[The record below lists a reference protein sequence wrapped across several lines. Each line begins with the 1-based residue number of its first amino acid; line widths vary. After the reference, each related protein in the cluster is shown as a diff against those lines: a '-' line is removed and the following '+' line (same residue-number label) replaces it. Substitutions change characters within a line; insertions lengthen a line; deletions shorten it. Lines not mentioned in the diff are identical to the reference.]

1 LWLSEHRVKIR
12 LKLTKPQEDF
22 IFSEAIHPAMVAG
35 YGAGKSQA
43 AVIRLALLALK
54 YDGLSFG
61 FVEPTYD
68 LIRLIAFPRF
78 QEILDEWGVKY
89 NLNKADAIIKL
100 ENNSQIIFRSADN
113 PERLVGFQLADA
125 VIDEADTLRVDQA
138 KLVWTK
144 MLGRIRERKPDN
156 SPNTLA
162 AVSTPEGFAFM
173 YEMWGKEP
181 RDGYELI
188 KAPTSSNPYLPNGY
202 IKQLEATYSSAQLS
216 AYLDGNFVNL
226 NAGSV
231 YHEFDRNLNASNE
244 TIMPDDVLHCGM
256 DFNVTNG
263 SAVIHIVRGDNVHAV
278 MEFTGVFDT
287 PTMARLLK
295 EKYPTHRILIYPD
308 ASGNARKSNNA
319 SESDHS
325 ILRSYGLQV
334 LVNSRNPFIKDRVL
348 SVNAMIHNLGARRYF
363 VNAQYCPML
372 VESLEKQCYAKTGEP
387 DKAGGFD
394 HVVDATG
401 YFIAYRYPLVN
412 NRPTFAA
419 ITGI

>member
-1 LWLSEHRVKIR
+1 MS
-12 LKLTKPQEDF
+12 KLIDLHLTSPQEDF

-54 YDGLSFG
+54 YQGLSFA

-78 QEILDEWGVKY
+78 QEILDEWGVQY
-89 NLNKADAIIKL
+89 TLNKADAILKL
-100 ENNSQIIFRSADN
+100 DNGSQIIFRSADS
-113 PERLVGFQLADA
+113 PERLVGFEVADA

-138 KLVWTK
+138 RTVWAK
-144 MLGRIRERKPDN
+144 MLGRIRERKPDG

-173 YEMWGKEP
+173 YEMWGKEK
-181 RDGYELI
+181 REGYELI
-188 KAPTSSNPYLPNGY
+188 KAPTSSNPYLPDGY

-231 YHEFDRNLNASNE
+231 YHEFDRKLNTSSE
-244 TIMPDDVLHCGM
+244 SIMPDDVLHCGM

-263 SAVIHIVRGDNVHAV
+263 SAVIHVVRGDNVHAV

-295 EKYPTHRILIYPD
+295 ERYPSHKILIYPD

>member
-1 LWLSEHRVKIR
+1 LSEQRVKIR

-188 KAPTSSNPYLPNGY
+188 KAPTSSNPYLPDGY

-231 YHEFDRNLNASNE
+231 YHEFDRKLNASHE
-244 TIMPDDVLHCGM
+244 SIMPDDVLHCGL
-256 DFNVTNG
+256 DFNVSNM
-263 SAVIHIVRGDNVHAV
+263 SAVIHVVRGDNVHGV

-363 VNAQYCPML
+363 VNAAYCPSL

>member
-1 LWLSEHRVKIR
+1 MITRQI
-12 LKLTKPQEDF
+12 KLHLTEPQEDF

-162 AVSTPEGFAFM
+162 AVSTGTVVS
-173 YEMWGKEP
+173 G
-181 RDGYELI
+181 
-188 KAPTSSNPYLPNGY
+188 
-202 IKQLEATYSSAQLS
+202 ATAVWHYGTLNSPITIGASASITPQFL
-216 AYLDGNFVNL
+216 A
-226 NAGSV
+226 NALV
-231 YHEFDRNLNASNE
+231 ITE
-244 TIMPDDVLHCGM
+244 T
-256 DFNVTNG
+256 
-263 SAVIHIVRGDNVHAV
+263 
-278 MEFTGVFDT
+278 
-287 PTMARLLK
+287 
-295 EKYPTHRILIYPD
+295 
-308 ASGNARKSNNA
+308 
-319 SESDHS
+319 
-325 ILRSYGLQV
+325 
-334 LVNSRNPFIKDRVL
+334 
-348 SVNAMIHNLGARRYF
+348 
-363 VNAQYCPML
+363 
-372 VESLEKQCYAKTGEP
+372 
-387 DKAGGFD
+387 
-394 HVVDATG
+394 
-401 YFIAYRYPLVN
+401 
-412 NRPTFAA
+412 
-419 ITGI
+419 

>member
-1 LWLSEHRVKIR
+1 VKIR

-43 AVIRLALLALK
+43 AVIRIALLALK
-54 YDGLSFG
+54 YKGLSFG

-78 QEILDEWGVKY
+78 EEILDSWGVKY

-100 ENNSQIIFRSADN
+100 DNGSQIIFRSADS
-113 PERLVGFQLADA
+113 PERLVGFEVSDA
-125 VIDEADTLRVDQA
+125 VIDEADTLRIDQA
-138 KLVWTK
+138 RTVWTK

-162 AVSTPEGFAFM
+162 AVSTPEGFGFM
-173 YEMWGKEP
+173 YEMWGKEK
-181 RDGYELI
+181 REGYELI
-188 KAPTSSNPYLPNGY
+188 KAPTSSNPYLPDGY

-256 DFNVTNG
+256 DFNVANG
-263 SAVIHIVRGDNVHAV
+263 SAVIHVVRGDNVHGV

-295 EKYPTHRILIYPD
+295 ERYPTHRILIYPD

-325 ILRSYGLQV
+325 ILRSYGMQV

-348 SVNAMIHNLGARRYF
+348 SVNAMIHNQGARRYF

-412 NRPTFAA
+412 NRPSFAA

>member
-1 LWLSEHRVKIR
+1 MITRI
-12 LKLTKPQEDF
+12 KLTEPQEDF

-54 YDGLSFG
+54 YQGLSFA

-173 YEMWGKEP
+173 YEMWGKEK
-181 RDGYELI
+181 REGYELI
-188 KAPTSSNPYLPNGY
+188 KAPTSSNPYLPAGY
-202 IKQLEATYSSAQLS
+202 VDQLKATYSSAQLS

-231 YHEFDRNLNASNE
+231 YHEFDRKLNASHE
-244 TIMPDDVLHCGM
+244 SIMPDDVLHCGL
-256 DFNVTNG
+256 DFNVANM
-263 SAVIHIVRGDNVHAV
+263 SAVIHVVRGDNVHAV
-278 MEFTGVFDT
+278 MELTGVFDT

-295 EKYPTHRILIYPD
+295 EKYPSHRILIYPD

-363 VNAQYCPML
+363 VNAAYCPSL

>member
-1 LWLSEHRVKIR
+1 LSEQRVKIR
-12 LKLTKPQEDF
+12 LKLTSPQEDF

-54 YDGLSFG
+54 YQGLSFA

-78 QEILDEWGVKY
+78 QEILDEWGVQY
-89 NLNKADAIIKL
+89 TLNKADAILKL
-100 ENNSQIIFRSADN
+100 DNGSQIIFRSADS
-113 PERLVGFQLADA
+113 PERLVGFEVADA

-138 KLVWTK
+138 RTVWAK

-173 YEMWGKEP
+173 YEMWGKEK
-181 RDGYELI
+181 REGYELI
-188 KAPTSSNPYLPNGY
+188 KAPTSSNPYLPDGY
-202 IKQLEATYSSAQLS
+202 IAQLQATYSSAQLS

-231 YHEFDRNLNASNE
+231 YHEFDRNLNSSVEVINS
-244 TIMPDDVLHCGM
+244 DDVLHVGL
-256 DFNVTNG
+256 DFNVANM
-263 SAVIHIVRGDNVHAV
+263 SAVIHVLRGDSVHV
-278 MEFTGVFDT
+278 VNEFTGVFDT

-295 EKYPTHRILIYPD
+295 EKYPSHRILIYPD

-363 VNAQYCPML
+363 VNAAYCPSL

>member
-1 LWLSEHRVKIR
+1 MMLR
-12 LKLTKPQEDF
+12 LIDLHLTKPQEDF

-43 AVIRLALLALK
+43 AVIRLALLAFK
-54 YDGLSFG
+54 YQGLSFA

-78 QEILDEWGVKY
+78 QEILDEWGVQY
-89 NLNKADAIIKL
+89 TLNKADAILKL
-100 ENNSQIIFRSADN
+100 DNGSQIIFRSADS
-113 PERLVGFQLADA
+113 PERLVGFEVADA
-125 VIDEADTLRVDQA
+125 VIDEADTLRIDQA
-138 KLVWTK
+138 RTVWAK
-144 MLGRIRERKPDN
+144 MLGRIRERKPDGA
-156 SPNTLA
+156 PNTLA
-162 AVSTPEGFAFM
+162 AVSTPEGFSFM
-173 YEMWGKEP
+173 YEMWGKEQ
-181 RDGYELI
+181 RKGYELI
-188 KAPTSSNPYLPNGY
+188 KAPTSSNPYLPEGY
-202 IKQLEATYSSAQLS
+202 IAQLQATYSSAQLS

-231 YHEFDRNLNASNE
+231 YHEFDRNLNSSVEVINS
-244 TIMPDDVLHCGM
+244 DDVLHVGL
-256 DFNVTNG
+256 DFNVANM
-263 SAVIHIVRGDNVHAV
+263 SAVIHVLRGDSVHV
-278 MEFTGVFDT
+278 VNEFTGVFDT

-295 EKYPTHRILIYPD
+295 ERYSTHRILIYPD

-325 ILRSYGLQV
+325 ILRSYGVQV
-334 LVNSRNPFIKDRVL
+334 LVNSRNPFVKDRVL
-348 SVNAMIHNLGARRYF
+348 SVNAMIHNQGVRRYF
-363 VNAQYCPML
+363 VNAAYCPSL

-412 NRPTFAA
+412 NRPQFAA

>member
-1 LWLSEHRVKIR
+1 MMLKKI
-12 LKLTKPQEDF
+12 KLNLTEPQEDF

-43 AVIRLALLALK
+43 AVIRIALLALK
-54 YDGLSFG
+54 YKGLSFA

-78 QEILDEWGVKY
+78 EEVLDSWGVKY

-100 ENNSQIIFRSADN
+100 DNGSQIIFRSADS
-113 PERLVGFQLADA
+113 PERLVGFEVSDA
-125 VIDEADTLRVDQA
+125 VIDEADTLRIDQA
-138 KLVWTK
+138 RTVWTK

-162 AVSTPEGFAFM
+162 AVSTPEGFGFM

-181 RDGYELI
+181 REGYKLI
-188 KAPTSSNPYLPNGY
+188 KAPTSSNPYLPDGY
-202 IKQLEATYSSAQLS
+202 IAQLQATYSGSQLS

-231 YHEFDRNLNASNE
+231 YHEFDRNLNATNQ
-244 TIMPDDVLHCGM
+244 TIMADDVLHIGL
-256 DFNVTNG
+256 DFNVANM
-263 SAVIHIVRGDNVHAV
+263 SAVVHVVRGDSVHAV
-278 MEFTGVFDT
+278 NEITGVFDT
-287 PTMARLLK
+287 PTMGRILK
-295 EKYPTHRILIYPD
+295 EKYPAHRILIYPD

-325 ILRSYGLQV
+325 ILRSFGFQV
-334 LVNSRNPFIKDRVL
+334 LVNSRNPFVKDRVL
-348 SVNAMIHNLGARRYF
+348 SVNAMINNQGERRYF
-363 VNAQYCPML
+363 VNAQYCPSL
-372 VESLEKQCYAKTGEP
+372 AESLEKQSYDKNGEP
-387 DKAGGFD
+387 DKKSGFD

-401 YFIAYRYPLVN
+401 YFIAYKYPLVN
-412 NRPTFAA
+412 NRPQFARVV
-419 ITGI
+419 GI

>member
-1 LWLSEHRVKIR
+1 MTIR

-43 AVIRLALLALK
+43 AVIRIALLALK
-54 YDGLSFG
+54 YKGLSFG

-78 QEILDEWGVKY
+78 EEILDSWGVKY

-100 ENNSQIIFRSADN
+100 DNGSQIIFRSADS
-113 PERLVGFQLADA
+113 PERLVGFEVSDA
-125 VIDEADTLRVDQA
+125 VIDEADTLRIDQA
-138 KLVWTK
+138 RTVWTK

-162 AVSTPEGFAFM
+162 AVSTPEGFGFM
-173 YEMWGKEP
+173 YEMWGKEK
-181 RDGYELI
+181 REGYELI
-188 KAPTSSNPYLPNGY
+188 KAPTSSNPYLPDGY
-202 IKQLEATYSSAQLS
+202 IAQLQATYSGSQLS

-231 YHEFDRNLNASNE
+231 YHEFDRNLNATNQ
-244 TIMPDDVLHCGM
+244 TIMADDVLHIGL
-256 DFNVTNG
+256 DFNVANM
-263 SAVIHIVRGDNVHAV
+263 SAVVHVVRGDNVHAV
-278 MEFTGVFDT
+278 NEITGVFDT
-287 PTMARLLK
+287 PTMGRILK
-295 EKYPTHRILIYPD
+295 EKYQAHRILIYPD

-325 ILRSYGLQV
+325 ILRSFGFQV
-334 LVNSRNPFIKDRVL
+334 LVNSRNPFVKDRVL
-348 SVNAMIHNLGARRYF
+348 SVNAMINNQGERRYF
-363 VNAQYCPML
+363 VNAQYCPSL
-372 VESLEKQCYAKTGEP
+372 AESLEKQSYDKNGEP
-387 DKAGGFD
+387 DKKSGFD

-401 YFIAYRYPLVN
+401 YFIAYKYPLVN
-412 NRPTFAA
+412 NRPQFARVV
-419 ITGI
+419 GI

>member
-1 LWLSEHRVKIR
+1 MTTKIR
-12 LKLTKPQEDF
+12 VSIPQKKF
-22 IFSEAIHPAMVAG
+22 INSKSTHPAMVAG
-35 YGAGKSQA
+35 YGAGKSHA
-43 AVIRLALLALK
+43 AVLRIIKLALQYPAM
-54 YDGLSFG
+54 DFG
-61 FVEPTYD
+61 FIEPTYD

-78 QEILDEWGVKY
+78 EEILQKLEIEYK
-89 NLNKADAIIKL
+89 LNRSDATIKL
-100 ENNSQIIFRSADN
+100 ENGSQIIFRSADN
-113 PERLVGFQLADA
+113 PERLVGFEVADA
-125 VIDEADTLRVDQA
+125 VIDEADTLRIDQA
-138 KLVWTK
+138 RTVWVK
-144 MLGRIRERKPDN
+144 MLGRCRQKKPDGRK
-156 SPNTLA
+156 NTLA
-162 AVSTPEGFAFM
+162 AVSTPEGFGFM
-173 YEMWGKEP
+173 YETWGKEK
-181 RDGYELI
+181 RKGYKLI
-188 KAPTSSNPYLPNGY
+188 KAPTSSNKRLPAGY
-202 IKQLEATYSSAQLS
+202 VDQLKATYSSAQLS

-231 YHEFDRNLNASNE
+231 YHEFDRNLNSSIEVINS
-244 TIMPDDVLHCGM
+244 DDVLHIGL
-256 DFNVTNG
+256 DFNVSNM
-263 SAVIHIVRGDNVHAV
+263 SAVIHVLRGDSVHV
-278 MEFTGVFDT
+278 VNEITGVFDT

-295 EKYPTHRILIYPD
+295 ERYPTHRILIYPD

>member
-1 LWLSEHRVKIR
+1 LSEQRVKIR

-173 YEMWGKEP
+173 YDMWGKEP
-181 RDGYELI
+181 REGYELI
-188 KAPTSSNPYLPNGY
+188 KAPTSSNPYLPDGY

-231 YHEFDRNLNASNE
+231 YHEFDRKLNSSIEIINS
-244 TIMPDDVLHCGM
+244 DDVLHVGL
-256 DFNVTNG
+256 DFNVSNM
-263 SAVIHIVRGDNVHAV
+263 SAVIHVLRGDSVHV
-278 MEFTGVFDT
+278 VNELTGVFDT

-295 EKYPTHRILIYPD
+295 EKYPSHRILIYPD

-363 VNAQYCPML
+363 VNAQYCPSL

>member
-1 LWLSEHRVKIR
+1 MTIR
-12 LKLTKPQEDF
+12 LKLTEPQEDF

-43 AVIRLALLALK
+43 AVIRIALLALK
-54 YDGLSFG
+54 YKGLSFA

-78 QEILDEWGVKY
+78 EEILDEWGVKY
-89 NLNKADAIIKL
+89 TLNKADAILKID
-100 ENNSQIIFRSADN
+100 NGSQIIFRSADS
-113 PERLVGFQLADA
+113 PERLVGFEVADA
-125 VIDEADTLRVDQA
+125 VIDEADTLRIDQA
-138 KLVWTK
+138 RTVWTK

-162 AVSTPEGFAFM
+162 AVSTPEGFGFM
-173 YEMWGKEP
+173 YEMWGKEK
-181 RDGYELI
+181 REGYDLI
-188 KAPTSSNPYLPNGY
+188 KAPTSSNPYLPDGY
-202 IKQLEATYSSAQLS
+202 IAQLQATYSGSQLS

-231 YHEFDRNLNASNE
+231 YHEFDRNLNATSQ
-244 TIMPDDVLHCGM
+244 TIMADDVLHIGL
-256 DFNVTNG
+256 DFNVANM
-263 SAVIHIVRGDNVHAV
+263 SAVIHVLRGDSVHAV
-278 MEFTGVFDT
+278 NEITGVFDT
-287 PTMARLLK
+287 PTMGRILK
-295 EKYPTHRILIYPD
+295 EKYPAHRILIYPD

-325 ILRSYGLQV
+325 ILRSFGFQV
-334 LVNSRNPFIKDRVL
+334 LVNSRNPFVKDRVL
-348 SVNAMIHNLGARRYF
+348 SVNAMINNQGERRYF
-363 VNAQYCPML
+363 VNAQYCPSL
-372 VESLEKQCYAKTGEP
+372 AESLEKQSYDKNGEP
-387 DKAGGFD
+387 DKKSGFD

-401 YFIAYRYPLVN
+401 YFIAYKYPLVN

>member
-1 LWLSEHRVKIR
+1 MS
-12 LKLTKPQEDF
+12 KLIDLHLTSPQEDF

-173 YEMWGKEP
+173 YEMWGKEK
-181 RDGYELI
+181 REGYELI
-188 KAPTSSNPYLPNGY
+188 KAPTSSNPYLPDGY
-202 IKQLEATYSSAQLS
+202 IAQLQATYSSAQLS

-231 YHEFDRNLNASNE
+231 YHEFDRNLNSSIEVINS
-244 TIMPDDVLHCGM
+244 DDVLHVGL
-256 DFNVTNG
+256 DFNVSNM
-263 SAVIHIVRGDNVHAV
+263 SAVIHVLRGDSVHV
-278 MEFTGVFDT
+278 VNELTGVFDT

-295 EKYPTHRILIYPD
+295 EKYPSHRILIYPD

-363 VNAQYCPML
+363 VNAAYCPSL

>member
-1 LWLSEHRVKIR
+1 MS
-12 LKLTKPQEDF
+12 KLIELHLTAPQEAF
-22 IFSEAIHPAMVAG
+22 IFSESIHPAMVAG

-54 YDGLSFG
+54 YQGLSFA

-78 QEILDEWGVKY
+78 QEILDEWGVNY
-89 NLNKADAIIKL
+89 TLNKADAILKL
-100 ENNSQIIFRSADN
+100 DNGSQIIFRSADS
-113 PERLVGFQLADA
+113 PERLVGFEVADA
-125 VIDEADTLRVDQA
+125 VIDEADTLRIDQA
-138 KLVWTK
+138 RTVWAK
-144 MLGRIRERKPDN
+144 MLGRIRERKPDGA
-156 SPNTLA
+156 PNTLA
-162 AVSTPEGFAFM
+162 AVSTPEGFSFM
-173 YEMWGKEP
+173 YEMWGKEK
-181 RDGYELI
+181 REGYELI
-188 KAPTSSNPYLPNGY
+188 KAPTSSNPYLPDGY
-202 IKQLEATYSSAQLS
+202 IAQLQATYSSAQLS

-231 YHEFDRNLNASNE
+231 YHEFDRRLNATTE
-244 TIMPDDVLHCGM
+244 TINDNDVLHVGL
-256 DFNVTNG
+256 DFNVANM
-263 SAVIHIVRGDNVHAV
+263 SAVVHVVRNDTACAV

-295 EKYPTHRILIYPD
+295 ERYPTHKILIYPD

-412 NRPTFAA
+412 NRPTFAS

>member
-78 QEILDEWGVKY
+78 QEILDEWGVNY
-89 NLNKADAIIKL
+89 TLNKADAILKL
-100 ENNSQIIFRSADN
+100 DNGSQIIFRSADS
-113 PERLVGFQLADA
+113 PERLVGFEVADA

-138 KLVWTK
+138 RTVWAK
-144 MLGRIRERKPDN
+144 MLGRIRERKPDG

-162 AVSTPEGFAFM
+162 AVSTPEGFSFM

-181 RDGYELI
+181 REGYELI
-188 KAPTSSNPYLPNGY
+188 KAPTSSNPYLPDGY
-202 IKQLEATYSSAQLS
+202 IAQLQATYSSAQLS

-231 YHEFDRNLNASNE
+231 YHEFDRKLNASNE

-263 SAVIHIVRGDNVHAV
+263 SAVIHVLRGNSVHV
-278 MEFTGVFDT
+278 VNELTGVFDT

-295 EKYPTHRILIYPD
+295 EKYPSHRILIYPD

-319 SESDHS
+319 SESDHG

-348 SVNAMIHNLGARRYF
+348 SVNAMIHNLGVRKYF
-363 VNAQYCPML
+363 VNLQYCPSL
-372 VESLEKQCYAKTGEP
+372 AESLEKQSYDKNGEP
-387 DKAGGFD
+387 DKAAGFD

-401 YFIAYRYPLVN
+401 YFIAYRYPIVN

>member
-1 LWLSEHRVKIR
+1 MMLKKI
-12 LKLTKPQEDF
+12 KLNLTEPQEDF

-43 AVIRLALLALK
+43 AVIRIALLALK
-54 YDGLSFG
+54 YKGLSFG

-78 QEILDEWGVKY
+78 EEILDSWGVKY

-100 ENNSQIIFRSADN
+100 DNGSQIIFRSADS
-113 PERLVGFQLADA
+113 PERLVGFEVSDA
-125 VIDEADTLRVDQA
+125 VIDEADTLRIDQA
-138 KLVWTK
+138 RTVWTK

-162 AVSTPEGFAFM
+162 AVSTPEGFGFM
-173 YEMWGKEP
+173 YEMWGKEK
-181 RDGYELI
+181 REGYDLI
-188 KAPTSSNPYLPNGY
+188 KAPTSSNPYLPDGY
-202 IKQLEATYSSAQLS
+202 IAQLQATYSGSQLS

-231 YHEFDRNLNASNE
+231 YHEFDRNLNATSQ
-244 TIMPDDVLHCGM
+244 TIMADDVLHIGL
-256 DFNVTNG
+256 DFNVANM
-263 SAVIHIVRGDNVHAV
+263 SAVVHVVRGDSVHAV
-278 MEFTGVFDT
+278 NEITDVFDT
-287 PTMARLLK
+287 PTMGRILK

-325 ILRSYGLQV
+325 ILRSFGFQV
-334 LVNSRNPFIKDRVL
+334 LVNSRNPFVKDRVL
-348 SVNAMIHNLGARRYF
+348 SVNAMINNQGERRYF
-363 VNAQYCPML
+363 VNAQYCPSL
-372 VESLEKQCYAKTGEP
+372 AESLEKQSYDKNGEP
-387 DKAGGFD
+387 DKKSGFD

-401 YFIAYRYPLVN
+401 YFIAYKYPLVN
-412 NRPTFAA
+412 NRPQFARVV
-419 ITGI
+419 GI

>member
-1 LWLSEHRVKIR
+1 VKIR
-12 LKLTKPQEDF
+12 LKLTEPQEDF

-54 YDGLSFG
+54 YQGLSFA

-78 QEILDEWGVKY
+78 QEILDEWGVQY
-89 NLNKADAIIKL
+89 TLNKADAILKL
-100 ENNSQIIFRSADN
+100 DNGSQIIFRSADS
-113 PERLVGFQLADA
+113 PERLVGFEVADA

-138 KLVWTK
+138 RTVWAK

-173 YEMWGKEP
+173 YEMWGKEQ
-181 RDGYELI
+181 REGYELI
-188 KAPTSSNPYLPNGY
+188 KAPTSSNPYLPDGY

-231 YHEFDRNLNASNE
+231 YHEFDRNLNSSIEVINS
-244 TIMPDDVLHCGM
+244 DDVLHVGL
-256 DFNVTNG
+256 DFNVSNM
-263 SAVIHIVRGDNVHAV
+263 SAVIHVLRGDSVHV
-278 MEFTGVFDT
+278 VNELTGVFDT

-363 VNAQYCPML
+363 VNAQYCPTL

>member
-1 LWLSEHRVKIR
+1 VKIK
-12 LKLTKPQEDF
+12 LKLTAPQEDF
-22 IFSEAIHPAMVAG
+22 IFSESIHPAMVAG

-54 YDGLSFG
+54 YQGLSFA

-89 NLNKADAIIKL
+89 TLNKADAILKID
-100 ENNSQIIFRSADN
+100 NGSQIIFRSADS
-113 PERLVGFQLADA
+113 PERLVGFEVADA
-125 VIDEADTLRVDQA
+125 VIDEADTLRIDQA
-138 KLVWTK
+138 RTVWAK
-144 MLGRIRERKPDN
+144 MLGRIRERKPDGA
-156 SPNTLA
+156 PNTLA
-162 AVSTPEGFAFM
+162 AVSTPEGFSFM
-173 YEMWGKEP
+173 YEMWGKEK
-181 RDGYELI
+181 REGYELI
-188 KAPTSSNPYLPNGY
+188 KAPTSSNPYLPDGY
-202 IKQLEATYSSAQLS
+202 IAQLQATYSSAQLS

-231 YHEFDRNLNASNE
+231 YHEFDRKLNATTE
-244 TIMPDDVLHCGM
+244 TINDGDVLHVGL
-256 DFNVTNG
+256 DFNVSNM
-263 SAVIHIVRGDNVHAV
+263 SAVVHVVRNDTACAV
-278 MEFTGVFDT
+278 MELTGVFDT

-295 EKYPTHRILIYPD
+295 ERYPTHKILIYPD

-348 SVNAMIHNLGARRYF
+348 SVNAMIHNLGIRKYF

-387 DKAGGFD
+387 DKAAGFD
-394 HVVDATG
+394 HVVDAIG
-401 YFIAYRYPLVN
+401 YFVAYRYPLVN
-412 NRPTFAA
+412 NRPTFAQ
-419 ITGI
+419 ITGV

>member
-1 LWLSEHRVKIR
+1 MS
-12 LKLTKPQEDF
+12 KLIELHLTAPQEAF
-22 IFSEAIHPAMVAG
+22 IFSESIHPAMVAG

-54 YDGLSFG
+54 YQGLSFA

-78 QEILDEWGVKY
+78 QEILDEWGVNY
-89 NLNKADAIIKL
+89 TLNKADAILKL
-100 ENNSQIIFRSADN
+100 DNGSQIIFRSADS
-113 PERLVGFQLADA
+113 PERLVGFEVADA
-125 VIDEADTLRVDQA
+125 VIDEADTLRIDQA
-138 KLVWTK
+138 RTVWAK
-144 MLGRIRERKPDN
+144 MLGRIRERKPDGA
-156 SPNTLA
+156 PNTLA
-162 AVSTPEGFAFM
+162 AVSTPEGFSFM
-173 YEMWGKEP
+173 YEMWGKEK
-181 RDGYELI
+181 REGYELI
-188 KAPTSSNPYLPNGY
+188 KAPTSSNPYLPDGY
-202 IKQLEATYSSAQLS
+202 IAQLQATYSSAQLS

-231 YHEFDRNLNASNE
+231 YHEFDRRLNATTE
-244 TIMPDDVLHCGM
+244 TINDNDVLHVGL
-256 DFNVTNG
+256 DFNVANM
-263 SAVIHIVRGDNVHAV
+263 SAVVHVVRNDTACAV

-295 EKYPTHRILIYPD
+295 ERYPTHKILIYPD

-363 VNAQYCPML
+363 VNPQYCPML

-412 NRPTFAA
+412 NRPTFAS

>member
-1 LWLSEHRVKIR
+1 VKIR

-188 KAPTSSNPYLPNGY
+188 KAPTSSNPYLPDGY

-231 YHEFDRNLNASNE
+231 YHEFDRNLNSSIEVINS
-244 TIMPDDVLHCGM
+244 DDVLHVGL
-256 DFNVTNG
+256 DFNVSNM
-263 SAVIHIVRGDNVHAV
+263 SAVIHVLRGDSVHV
-278 MEFTGVFDT
+278 VNELTGVFDT

-295 EKYPTHRILIYPD
+295 ERYPTHRILIYPD

-363 VNAQYCPML
+363 VNAQYCPSL